1 MESSTDSISRNI
13 WTQTKRVI
21 PILSWGPKYN
31 WNWFTFD
38 LIAGLTVGFMLVPQ
52 SLAYAKLA
60 TLPVEYGL
68 YSSFVGV
75 MLYSFFG
82 TSKDIS
88 VGPTA
93 VLCLLVG
100 SVIGTVSENGAYN
113 PVTVAVA
120 LCFLG
125 GLVTLVMG
133 LLRLGIILDFIP
145 NSVIAGF
152 TSGAAAT
159 IVLGQVKN
167 LLGVPNVNGN
177 DPSYVILLNL
187 VKNLMNASWTDSF
200 IGLSSILILVIFL
213 IIRKKLGQRS
223 LGWDIFGTAGNAF
236 CVVLFTFI
244 SYLINCNRGADHAFS
259 IVGDVP
265 GGFPPVRAPEISMQ
279 LLSDICFA
287 AVPVT
292 VITIL
297 EHVAI
302 CKAFARKNGYQV
314 DPSQELFSLGICN
327 IAASFFT
334 AMPSTGSFSRS
345 AVKSRSGV
353 RTPFGGIWPGMI
365 VIAALFFLTRLFFW
379 IPEATFAAVIMI
391 NAGSLIS
398 GWEFFYQLYKV
409 QPWDFVNSILALL
422 STFFF
427 GTEWGITIAVGFAL
441 LLLLYRISR
450 PETHVLERQY
460 GTSNY
465 IVPSTNQRTIP
476 PPAGIVVFR
485 LQESL
490 TFPNVAYVKEK
501 LLDAVY
507 ERTRS
512 GEQID
517 SKNERSWS
525 DDLEQRIIN
534 LRLEHFGE
542 LANMNEYPLLRAV
555 IFDFGAVNN
564 VDSTGLQGLI
574 DLKAE
579 LTKYSGETWDAFNN
593 KGFEFH
599 FVSVHNN
606 VQRALEHS
614 GLTTPITLL
623 SPSESHPKAYHQ
635 KEPDVHTPLLKEQKY
650 LHFNIQDA
658 VNSVER
664 FFSLK
669 EHPRM

>member
-1 MESSTDSISRNI
+1 MASISSGI
-13 WTQTKRVI
+13 WIRSKRVV

-31 WNWFTFD
+31 LNWFTFD

-68 YSSFVGV
+68 YSSFAGV
-75 MLYSFFG
+75 MLYSFLG

-100 SVIGTVSENGAYN
+100 SVIGTVAGNGAYD
-113 PVTVAVA
+113 PVTVSVA

-125 GLVTLVMG
+125 GMVTLIMG

-145 NSVIAGF
+145 NPVIAGF
-152 TSGAAAT
+152 TSGAAGT
-159 IVLGQVKN
+159 IVLGQIKN

-177 DPSYVILLNL
+177 DSSYEIIISLL
-187 VKNLMNASWTDSF
+187 KNFEEANWADGFMGISS
-200 IGLSSILILVIFL
+200 ISILILFL
-213 IIRKKLGQRS
+213 IIRKRLGQNN

-236 CVVLFTFI
+236 CVVLFTFV
-244 SYLINCNRGADHAFS
+244 SYLINCNRGNEFAFS
-259 IVGDVP
+259 IVGNVP
-265 GGFPPVRAPEISMQ
+265 EGFPPVKTPDISMQ
-279 LLSDICFA
+279 LLSDISYA

-314 DPSQELFSLGICN
+314 DPSQELFSLGVCN
-327 IAASFFT
+327 ILGSFFS

-353 RTPFGGIWPGMI
+353 RTPLGGIWTGLV
-365 VIAALFFLTRLFFW
+365 VIAALFYLTRLFFW
-379 IPEATFAAVIMI
+379 IPEATLAAVII
-391 NAGSLIS
+391 VNAGSLIS
-398 GWEFFYQLYKV
+398 GWRFFYQLYKV

-427 GTEWGITIAVGFAL
+427 GTEVGITVAVGFAL

-450 PETHVLERQY
+450 PKTYVLERLY
-460 GTSNY
+460 GTANY
-465 IVPSTNQRTIP
+465 IVPSVNQHTIP
-476 PPAGIVVFR
+476 PPSGIVVFK

-512 GEQID
+512 GAQPF
-517 SKNERSWS
+517 SKEDQSWS
-525 DDLEQRIIN
+525 DDLEQRIVN
-534 LRLEHFGE
+534 LRLGHFGE
-542 LANMNEYPLLRAV
+542 VSSSYEYPLLRAV

-564 VDSTGLQGLI
+564 IDSTGLQGLI
-574 DLKAE
+574 DLKTE
-579 LTKYSGETWDAFNN
+579 LTKYSGETLDTYNG
-593 KGFEFH
+593 KSFEFH
-599 FVSVHNN
+599 FVSVHYNI
-606 VQRALEHS
+606 QKALENS
-614 GLTTPITLL
+614 GLTTPIAPL
-623 SPSESHPKAYHQ
+623 SPSEAHLETYSRQPNI
-635 KEPDVHTPLLKEQKY
+635 HTPLLKEQKY
-650 LHFNIQDA
+650 LHFSIQDA

-664 FFSLK
+664 FYSLK
-669 EHPRM
+669 EHHHG